1 MNCKLPSFAL
11 LLAAL
16 IGGAGN
22 AQPPVANT
30 ATPNAVTDLA
40 AAAYG
45 MGTEQRIE
53 RGNAIMQ
60 AALES
65 VRGQDSISA
74 RLRQQVNLLGHQ
86 LAGPGLYLQQGR
98 GAARKFR
105 LEMSIQRAQASSTIS
120 HVADG
125 RFLWIYENLNG
136 QPQLKIVDLRRVR
149 DELNTHNPQSAPA
162 VSESLAMGGLPRML
176 ADLQA
181 GFQFLP
187 ISETYLGD
195 VPVHELRGVWRPEPL
210 AKLLPD
216 QVDAIRAGNAVRLD
230 GLPMQV
236 PHEVVIY
243 IGKQGGFPHRVEYH
257 RLNKEAEGP
266 RTTAVVIL
274 ELFEVR
280 LNGPIDDQQFG
291 KPANL
296 PEADYTRVFLEKLG
310 VKATE

>member
-16 IGGAGN
+16 LGSSGS
-22 AQPPVANT
+22 AQPPVSAT
-30 ATPNAVTDLA
+30 ATENTVTDSVPVT
-40 AAAYG
+40 YG
-45 MGTEQRIE
+45 AGTEQRIE

-74 RLRQQVNLLGHQ
+74 RLRQQINLLGHQ

-98 GAARKFR
+98 GASRKFR

-120 HVADG
+120 QVSDG

-149 DELNTHNPQSAPA
+149 DELNARDRQATPL

-176 ADLQA
+176 GDLQN

-187 ISETYLGD
+187 TSETYLGD

-216 QVDAIRAGNAVRLD
+216 QVEAIRAGNAVRLD
-230 GLPMQV
+230 GLSMQV

-243 IGKQGGFPHRVEYH
+243 IGKQGSFPHRIEYH
-257 RLNKEAEGP
+257 RLNNEAEGP